1 MAGHL
6 SNSEICP
13 IFYMWVLW
21 GKKKLHMNN
30 ITDET
35 RLERFL
41 QKKKTNF
48 LLKSNTSL
56 LNNNNINKGVAKG
69 ILYTVSF

>member
-21 GKKKLHMNN
+21 GEKKLHMNN

-41 QKKKTNF
+41 QKKKKTTSYLKAI
-48 LLKSNTSL
+48 LLYLIT
-56 LNNNNINKGVAKG
+56 I
-69 ILYTVSF
+69 I

>member
-41 QKKKTNF
+41 QKKKTTSYLKAI
-48 LLKSNTSL
+48 LLYLIT
-56 LNNNNINKGVAKG
+56 I
-69 ILYTVSF
+69 I

>member
-21 GKKKLHMNN
+21 KKKKKLHMNN
-30 ITDET
+30 ITDD
-35 RLERFL
+35 
-41 QKKKTNF
+41 KKN
-48 LLKSNTSL
+48 L
-56 LNNNNINKGVAKG
+56 NKGNQAGTV
-69 ILYTVSF
+69 LYLITII

>member
-21 GKKKLHMNN
+21 KKKKKLHMNN

-35 RLERFL
+35 RLQRK
-41 QKKKTNF
+41 QNF

-56 LNNNNINKGVAKG
+56 LNNNNINKGAAKG

>member
-21 GKKKLHMNN
+21 KKKKLHMNN
-30 ITDET
+30 ITDDKKNLNK
-35 RLERFL
+35 RKPGWNGFSKK
-41 QKKKTNF
+41 KKKTSYLKAI
-48 LLKSNTSL
+48 LLYLIT
-56 LNNNNINKGVAKG
+56 I
-69 ILYTVSF
+69 I

>member
-21 GKKKLHMNN
+21 GEKKLHMNN

-41 QKKKTNF
+41 QKKKTTSYLKAI
-48 LLKSNTSL
+48 LLYLIT
-56 LNNNNINKGVAKG
+56 I
-69 ILYTVSF
+69 I

>member
-21 GKKKLHMNN
+21 GEKKLHMNN

-41 QKKKTNF
+41 QKKTTTSYLKAI
-48 LLKSNTSL
+48 LLYLIT
-56 LNNNNINKGVAKG
+56 I
-69 ILYTVSF
+69 I

>member
-41 QKKKTNF
+41 QKKTTTSYLKAI
-48 LLKSNTSL
+48 LLYLIT
-56 LNNNNINKGVAKG
+56 I
-69 ILYTVSF
+69 I

>member
-41 QKKKTNF
+41 QKKKNPTSYLKAI
-48 LLKSNTSL
+48 LLYLIT
-56 LNNNNINKGVAKG
+56 I
-69 ILYTVSF
+69 I

>member
-41 QKKKTNF
+41 QKKQKTTSYLKAI
-48 LLKSNTSL
+48 LLYLIT
-56 LNNNNINKGVAKG
+56 I
-69 ILYTVSF
+69 I

>member
-21 GKKKLHMNN
+21 GEKKLHMNN

-41 QKKKTNF
+41 QKKKPTSYLKAI
-48 LLKSNTSL
+48 LLYLIT
-56 LNNNNINKGVAKG
+56 I
-69 ILYTVSF
+69 I

>member
-13 IFYMWVLW
+13 IFYMRVLW

-41 QKKKTNF
+41 QKKTTTSYLKAI
-48 LLKSNTSL
+48 LLYLIT
-56 LNNNNINKGVAKG
+56 I
-69 ILYTVSF
+69 I

>member
-41 QKKKTNF
+41 QKKKKTTSYLKTI
-48 LLKSNTSL
+48 LLYLIT
-56 LNNNNINKGVAKG
+56 I
-69 ILYTVSF
+69 I

>member
-41 QKKKTNF
+41 QKKKKTTSYLKAI
-48 LLKSNTSL
+48 LLYLIT
-56 LNNNNINKGVAKG
+56 I
-69 ILYTVSF
+69 I